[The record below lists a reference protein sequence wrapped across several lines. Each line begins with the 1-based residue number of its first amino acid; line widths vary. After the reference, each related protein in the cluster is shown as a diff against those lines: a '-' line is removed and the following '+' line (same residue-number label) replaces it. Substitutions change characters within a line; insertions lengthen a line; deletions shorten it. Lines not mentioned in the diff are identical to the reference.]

1 MSEASVLDASGSR
14 IAAEYALDLCARVAA
29 FTDVPGTITRLFLS
43 PATRQVHALLSAEM
57 RALGMRVRVDA
68 VGNVRG
74 LYAGAEPDAP
84 VLLMGS
90 HIDTVPDAGAYDGVL
105 GVAVGLALVRSLA
118 GRRMCFAIEII
129 AFSEEEGIRF
139 RRPFLGS
146 RGLLG
151 ELTADDFSLRDGDG
165 VRFAQAVREF
175 GLNPDELSGDL
186 LTPKTFAFLE
196 VHIEQGPVLESVSKP
211 LGVVSSIVGQT
222 RFALTFRG
230 QANHAGTTPMPMRK
244 DALAAAAAWIGFVE
258 ETAQNTPGLVATV
271 GRMNVMPGA
280 ANVIAGSAEVTL
292 DMRHASDEARWA
304 AVTILL
310 RGAESIAEARGIR
323 VAIVQTSEQN
333 AVEMDAVLREG
344 LMRAAG
350 NAGEAVQGMT
360 SGAGHDAMIVARQM
374 PAAMLFVRSPGGIS
388 HHASESVLAG
398 DVEAALKVMT
408 ALLAELQSES
418 FGRGNTW
425 A

>member
-1 MSEASVLDASGSR
+1 MSAVPELVVENVRAG
-14 IAAEYALDLCARVAA
+14 AEYVLDLCSRIGE

-43 PATRQVHALLSAEM
+43 PATREVHGLLSAEM
-57 RALGMRVRVDA
+57 RALGMAVRVDA
-68 VGNVRG
+68 AGNVRG

-118 GRRMCFAIEII
+118 GRRMCFAIEVI
-129 AFSEEEGIRF
+129 AFSEEEGVRF

-151 ELTADDFSLRDGDG
+151 QLTADDFSLRDGVG
-165 VRFAQAVREF
+165 VGFAQAVREF

-186 LTPKTFAFLE
+186 LTPKTFAFFE
-196 VHIEQGPVLESVSKP
+196 VHIEQGPVLESVNKP
-211 LGVVSSIVGQT
+211 LGVVTSIVGQT
-222 RFALTFRG
+222 RFALTFHG

-258 ETAQNTPGLVATV
+258 ETAQSTPGLVATV

-280 ANVIAGSAEVTL
+280 ANVIAGLAEVTL
-292 DMRHASDEARWA
+292 DVRHASDEARWA
-304 AVTILL
+304 AVKILL

-323 VAIVQTSEQN
+323 VAIVPTSEQN
-333 AVEMDAVLREG
+333 AVKMDAVLREG
-344 LMRAAG
+344 LMRAAFR
-350 NAGEAVQGMT
+350 AGEAAQGMT
-360 SGAGHDAMIVARQM
+360 SGAGHDAMILAGRVL
-374 PAAMLFVRSPGGIS
+374 AAMLFVRSPGGIS
-388 HHASESVLAG
+388 HHASESVLGA
-398 DVEAALKVMT
+398 DVEAALRVCG
-408 ALLAELQSES
+408 ALLEQIEPALLE
-418 FGRGNTW
+418 RGG